1 MKKTTYIIMKKTTY
15 IVFILTL
22 CTYYSVFAQVGIG
35 TTSPNASLDIVATN
49 SATPANTDGILIP
62 RVDAFPATNPTADQH
77 SMLVY
82 LTTATASDAIGFYYW
97 DNTVSDWIPLK
108 GVEKI
113 DDLLDGK
120 SDSDGSQDGSSVF
133 LGISAGANDDSTDN
147 QNVGVGFESLNA
159 NTTGYMNTAVGY
171 HTLLSNVDGF
181 VNVAIGSRTL
191 MSNISGHNNTAVG
204 SGSLSSNTTGFVNVA
219 IGNNTLASNTVGFM
233 NTAVGAGSMVS
244 NLSGSY
250 NTATGV
256 SSLSY
261 NTTGNNNTA
270 FGHRALYSNNIGYS
284 NVAIGFETLSSNTE
298 GYLNV
303 ASGYQTLY
311 NNITGNENTATGSSA
326 LFNNTEGNQN
336 TAIGYQSLYSNTTGS
351 NNTSIGYSAFSV
363 GASYTNSTGIG
374 YDAEPGASNV
384 IRLGNASVS
393 AIGGYA
399 NWSNVSDG
407 RFKTNVKENVVGIDF
422 IMKLRPVTYN
432 LDMNAIANF
441 NKTPEELRL
450 KEAENL
456 KAKELQSGFIAQ
468 EVEAAAQSIG
478 YDFHGVDKPKNATS
492 HYGLRYA
499 EFVVPL
505 VKAVQEQQELIINS
519 EDKIRKLEEE
529 NQKLKDRLDVIE
541 RMLKNKN

>member
-1 MKKTTYIIMKKTTY
+1 MKKIMF
-15 IVFILTL
+15 VLML
-22 CTYYSVFAQVGIG
+22 CTFYSIFAQVGVG
-35 TTSPNASLDIVATN
+35 TTSPNANLDIVATN

-62 RVDAFPATNPTADQH
+62 RVDAFPAVNPTANQH

-97 DNTVSDWIPLK
+97 DNTLTDWIPLK

-133 LGISAGANDDSTDN
+133 LGIRAGSNDDSTDN
-147 QNVGVGFESLNA
+147 QNVGVGFESLKA
-159 NTTGYMNTAVGY
+159 NTVGYMNTAVG
-171 HTLLSNVDGF
+171 HHSLLSNDEGF
-181 VNVAIGSRTL
+181 VNVAIGARTL
-191 MSNISGHNNTAVG
+191 MLNTSGHNNTAIG

-219 IGNNTLASNTVGFM
+219 IGNNALVSNNIGFM
-233 NTAVGAGSMVS
+233 NTAVGAGSMLS

-270 FGHRALYSNNIGYS
+270 FGHRTLYSNNIGYN

-303 ASGYQTLY
+303 ASGYRALY
-311 NNITGNENTATGSSA
+311 NNKTGNENTATGSSA
-326 LFNNTEGNQN
+326 LFSNTEGSQN
-336 TAIGYQSLYSNTTGS
+336 MATGYQSLYSNTTGS
-351 NNTSIGYSAFSV
+351 YNTAVGYSAFSV
-363 GASYTNSTGIG
+363 GAAYTNSTGIG

-384 IRLGNASVS
+384 IRLGNASVGT
-393 AIGGYA
+393 IGGYA

-407 RFKTNVKENVVGIDF
+407 RFKTNVKENVPGIDF

-432 LDMNAIANF
+432 LDMSAIAVF
-441 NKTPEELRL
+441 NKTPERLRL

-499 EFVVPL
+499 EFVVPI
-505 VKAVQEQQELIINS
+505 VKAMQEQQELILIS
-519 EDKIRKLEEE
+519 ENKIRKLEEE
-529 NQKLKDRLDVIE
+529 NQKLKNRLDAIE